1 MKLLIYSKA
10 LYSTWIYYSPDR
22 ILFDAGE
29 GASSILGNKS
39 FAIKRIFLSHGHA
52 DHISGLMGLINIR
65 NSGMG
70 DTEKELLIYYPKGSF
85 FISELISYFDRTNRY
100 LNYHLEW
107 IPLTPGERISL
118 LVGQMPR
125 YIETFP
131 TVHVNNEPSL
141 GYTIVENRTRLRPD
155 LTGLTQ
161 TEIIQIVRQ
170 QGRESVTETYAQRLF
185 TYGGDSVPIK
195 AAYIEGTEVLCHDA
209 TFLSEQDR
217 KEYKHAT
224 LAEAI
229 EVARAAHV
237 KKELIAIHISSRYKD
252 KIRKITAQSGYYEGL
267 DFKVTLVPP
276 GRIFIVD

>member
-29 GASSILGNKS
+29 GVSSFLGNKS

-85 FISELISYFDRTNRY
+85 LISELISYFDRTNRH
-100 LNYHLEW
+100 LDYHLEW
-107 IPLTPGERISL
+107 IPLTPGERIPL
-118 LVGQMPR
+118 LSGQIPR

-141 GYTIVENRTRLRPD
+141 GYTIVENRTRLCPD
-155 LTGLTQ
+155 LSALTQ
-161 TEIIQIVRQ
+161 TEIIQIVRR
-170 QGRESVTETYAQRLF
+170 QGRASVTERYSQRLF

-195 AAYIEGTEVLCHDA
+195 AEYIAETEILCHDA
-209 TFLSEQDR
+209 TFLEEQDR

-229 EVARAAHV
+229 GVARAAHV
-237 KKELIAIHISSRYKD
+237 KKELLAIHISSRYKD
-252 KIRKITAQSGYYEGL
+252 KIRKITATTGEYEGL

-276 GRIFIVD
+276 GRIFLVD

>member
-85 FISELISYFDRTNRY
+85 FISELITYFDRTNRY

-107 IPLTPGERISL
+107 IPLTPGTRIPL
-118 LVGQMPR
+118 LDGQIPR

-141 GYTIVENRTRLRPD
+141 GYTIVENRTRLHPD
-155 LTGLTQ
+155 LAGLTQ
-161 TEIIQIVRQ
+161 REITQLVRQ
-170 QGRESVTETYAQRLF
+170 QGRESVTATYSQRLF

-195 AAYIEGTEVLCHDA
+195 VSHIEGTEVLCHDA
-209 TFLSEQDR
+209 TFLDEQDR
-217 KEYKHAT
+217 QEYKHAT
-224 LAEAI
+224 LDEAI

-237 KKELIAIHISSRYKD
+237 KKELIAIHISGRYKD
-252 KIRKITAQSGYYEGL
+252 KMRKLIAASGHYAGL
-267 DFKVTLVPP
+267 GFKVTLVPP
-276 GRIFIVD
+276 GKIFVVD